1 MAKYS
6 EDQIKEIAEHYLRH
20 TVAQTA
26 KKFKV
31 PAYII
36 FASFKDT
43 YGVSKRDYI
52 NKLQKGII

>member
-1 MAKYS
+1 MTKYS

-20 TVAQTA
+20 TVVQTA

-31 PAYII
+31 LAYII
-36 FASFKDT
+36 FTSFKDT

-52 NKLQKGII
+52 NKLQKGMI